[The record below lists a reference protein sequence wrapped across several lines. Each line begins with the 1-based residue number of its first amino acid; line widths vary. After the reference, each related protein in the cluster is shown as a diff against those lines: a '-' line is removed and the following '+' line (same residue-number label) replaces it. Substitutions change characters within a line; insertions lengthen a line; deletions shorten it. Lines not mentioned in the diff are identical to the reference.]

1 MAQAA
6 PPALASDLAG
16 ALDPVLMSRR
26 AGINPDDWQQRVLR
40 SGSRRLLL
48 NAARQSGK
56 STTVATLALHTALYE
71 PKALVL
77 IVSPSE
83 RQSGETFRKIVHT
96 YRALGRPVAPTSE
109 GALHLE
115 LANGSR
121 VLALPGR
128 EETIRSFSGVRLLIL
143 DEAAR
148 IGDELY
154 RTVRPFLA
162 VSGGRLVALSTPW
175 GKRGWW
181 HMEWT
186 EGGPTW
192 ERYEIPAAMCPRIP
206 AAFLE
211 EERASLGPLWFAA
224 EYCCKFT
231 ETTAQLFSYDLVHG
245 AITPAVRPFAAQ
257 IDWGG
262 AA

>member
-1 MAQAA
+1 MVALAPAA

-26 AGINPDDWQQRVLR
+26 AGIDPDEWQQRVLR

-83 RQSGETFRKIVHT
+83 RQSGETFRKIVHV

-128 EETIRSFSGVRLLIL
+128 EETSATSCTARCVRSWPFRVAAWWRSRPRGASG
-143 DEAAR
+143 A
-148 IGDELY
+148 
-154 RTVRPFLA
+154 
-162 VSGGRLVALSTPW
+162 GGMTPGW
-175 GKRGWW
+175 GTRNGS
-181 HMEWT
+181 
-186 EGGPTW
+186 
-192 ERYEIPAAMCPRIP
+192 AMR
-206 AAFLE
+206 F
-211 EERASLGPLWFAA
+211 PL
-224 EYCCKFT
+224 
-231 ETTAQLFSYDLVHG
+231 
-245 AITPAVRPFAAQ
+245 
-257 IDWGG
+257 
-262 AA
+262 